1 MKSIAFCV
9 VDHDYIEPLR
19 VALKTF
25 RSKNPI
31 PFKVFKIDDFKVP
44 DDLKNLPNVEFI
56 DFKPEKTLKF
66 VKENYNLFNK
76 ESFNGN
82 LYDDSKLA
90 NMFAHLEI
98 EDLLMKDYDVVFKTD
113 IDVCYFE
120 NIENSIKSFFES
132 NLPIAMAREHIHE
145 IITRPLYKFYKQ
157 RKKAFNCGFLML
169 NSKKC
174 KGIFKTVQ
182 ETMKKE
188 GFEKCIYL
196 DQDAL
201 NLAFEKFYDL
211 TPHGFINATIP
222 IINENINEKLPE
234 NILALHYNVT
244 DKPFAD
250 ISVKHC
256 FDAIAVTTY
265 SGYLNIAEMCKCSVE
280 FLEKIKNQIEY
291 VKKYSSL
298 CKYNFYFQRGKFS
311 FAMEIAKKMK
321 KFKL

>member
-1 MKSIAFCV
+1 MKSIVFCV

-25 RSKNPI
+25 RSKNSI
-31 PFKVFKIDDFKVP
+31 PFKVFKIDDFEVP

-56 DFKPEKTLKF
+56 DFKPEKALKF

-82 LYDDSKLA
+82 LYDDSKLV

-120 NIENSIKSFFES
+120 NIEDSIKSFFES
-132 NLPIAMAREHIHE
+132 NLPIAMARENIDE
-145 IITRPLYKFYKQ
+145 SEMIKKPLCKFYLE
-157 RKKAFNCGFLML
+157 RKKNFNCGFLML

-188 GFEKCIYL
+188 GFEKCIFL

-201 NLAFEKFYDL
+201 NLSFEEFYDL
-211 TPHGFINATIP
+211 TPHGFINANVP
-222 IINENINEKLPE
+222 QNEKLPE
-234 NILALHYNVT
+234 NILALHYNLT

-265 SGYLNIAEMCKCSVE
+265 SGYLNIAELCKCSLE
-280 FLEKIKNQIEY
+280 FLEKIKNQIKY
-291 VKKYSSL
+291 VKNYLSFLKFG
-298 CKYNFYFQRGKFS
+298 FYFQRVKYS

-321 KFKL
+321 EFKL

>member
-1 MKSIAFCV
+1 
-9 VDHDYIEPLR
+9 
-19 VALKTF
+19 
-25 RSKNPI
+25 
-31 PFKVFKIDDFKVP
+31 
-44 DDLKNLPNVEFI
+44 
-56 DFKPEKTLKF
+56 
-66 VKENYNLFNK
+66 
-76 ESFNGN
+76 
-82 LYDDSKLA
+82 
-90 NMFAHLEI
+90 MFAHLEI

-174 KGIFKTVQ
+174 KGIFKAVQ

-211 TPHGFINATIP
+211 TPHGFINANVP
-222 IINENINEKLPE
+222 LNEKLPE

>member
-25 RSKNPI
+25 RSKNSI

-56 DFKPEKTLKF
+56 DFKPEKALKF

-82 LYDDSKLA
+82 LYDDSKLV

-174 KGIFKTVQ
+174 KGIFKAVQ

-211 TPHGFINATIP
+211 TPHGFINANVP
-222 IINENINEKLPE
+222 LNEKLPE

>member
-25 RSKNPI
+25 RSKNSI
-31 PFKVFKIDDFKVP
+31 PFKVFKIDDFEVP

-174 KGIFKTVQ
+174 KGIFKAVQ

-211 TPHGFINATIP
+211 TPHGFINANVP
-222 IINENINEKLPE
+222 LNEKLPE

>member
-174 KGIFKTVQ
+174 KGIFKAVQ

-188 GFEKCIYL
+188 GFEKCIFL

-201 NLAFEKFYDL
+201 NLSFEEFYDL
-211 TPHGFINATIP
+211 TPHGFINANVP
-222 IINENINEKLPE
+222 LNEKLPE

>member
-1 MKSIAFCV
+1 MKSIVFCV

-25 RSKNPI
+25 RSKNSI

-56 DFKPEKTLKF
+56 DFKPEKALKF

-82 LYDDSKLA
+82 LYDDSKLV

-120 NIENSIKSFFES
+120 NIEDSIKSFFES
-132 NLPIAMAREHIHE
+132 NLPIAMARENIDE
-145 IITRPLYKFYKQ
+145 SEMIKKPLCKFYLE
-157 RKKAFNCGFLML
+157 RKKNFNCGFLML

-188 GFEKCIYL
+188 GFEKCIFL

-201 NLAFEKFYDL
+201 NLSFEEFYDL
-211 TPHGFINATIP
+211 TPHGFINANVP
-222 IINENINEKLPE
+222 QNEKLPE
-234 NILALHYNVT
+234 NILALHYNLT

-265 SGYLNIAEMCKCSVE
+265 SGYLNIAELCKCSLE
-280 FLEKIKNQIEY
+280 FLEKIKNQIKY
-291 VKKYSSL
+291 VKNYLSFLKFG
-298 CKYNFYFQRGKFS
+298 FYFQRVKYS

-321 KFKL
+321 EFKL

>member
-31 PFKVFKIDDFKVP
+31 PFKVFKIDDFEVP

-174 KGIFKTVQ
+174 KGIFKAVQ

-211 TPHGFINATIP
+211 TPHGFINANVP
-222 IINENINEKLPE
+222 LNEKLPE

>member
-56 DFKPEKTLKF
+56 DFKPEKALKF

-82 LYDDSKLA
+82 LYDDSKLV

-174 KGIFKTVQ
+174 KGIFKAVK

-211 TPHGFINATIP
+211 TPHGFINANVP
-222 IINENINEKLPE
+222 LNEKLPE

-250 ISVKHC
+250 ISVKHS

>member
-145 IITRPLYKFYKQ
+145 IIARPLYKFYKQ

-174 KGIFKTVQ
+174 KGIFKAVQ

-211 TPHGFINATIP
+211 TPHGFINANVP
-222 IINENINEKLPE
+222 LNEKLPE

>member
-1 MKSIAFCV
+1 MKSIVFCV

-25 RSKNPI
+25 RSKNSI

-56 DFKPEKTLKF
+56 DFKPKKALKF

-120 NIENSIKSFFES
+120 NIESPIKSFFES
-132 NLPIAMAREHIHE
+132 NLPIAMARENIDE
-145 IITRPLYKFYKQ
+145 SEMIKKPLCKFYLE
-157 RKKAFNCGFLML
+157 RKKNFNCGFLML

-182 ETMKKE
+182 KTMKKE
-188 GFEKCIYL
+188 GFEKCIFL

-201 NLAFEKFYDL
+201 NLSFEEFYDL
-211 TPHGFINATIP
+211 TPHGFINANVP
-222 IINENINEKLPE
+222 QNEKLPE
-234 NILALHYNVT
+234 NILALHYNLT

-265 SGYLNIAEMCKCSVE
+265 SGYLNIAELCKCSLE
-280 FLEKIKNQIEY
+280 FLEKIKNQIKY
-291 VKKYSSL
+291 VKNYQSFLKFG
-298 CKYNFYFQRGKFS
+298 FYFQRVKYS

-321 KFKL
+321 EFKL

>member
-82 LYDDSKLA
+82 LYDDSKLV

-188 GFEKCIYL
+188 GFEKCIFL

-201 NLAFEKFYDL
+201 NLAFEEFYDL
-211 TPHGFINATIP
+211 TPHGFINANMP
-222 IINENINEKLPE
+222 QNEKLPE

-298 CKYNFYFQRGKFS
+298 CKYNFYFQRGKYS

>member
-25 RSKNPI
+25 RSKNSI

-82 LYDDSKLA
+82 LYDDSKLV

-174 KGIFKTVQ
+174 KGIFKAVQ

-211 TPHGFINATIP
+211 TPHGFINANVP
-222 IINENINEKLPE
+222 LNEKLPE

>member
-82 LYDDSKLA
+82 LYDDSKLV

-174 KGIFKTVQ
+174 KGIFKAVQ

-211 TPHGFINATIP
+211 TPHGFINANVP
-222 IINENINEKLPE
+222 LNEKLPE

>member
-56 DFKPEKTLKF
+56 DFKPEKALKF

-82 LYDDSKLA
+82 LYDDSKLV

-174 KGIFKTVQ
+174 KGIFKAVQ

-201 NLAFEKFYDL
+201 NLAFEEFYDL
-211 TPHGFINATIP
+211 TPYGFINANVP
-222 IINENINEKLPE
+222 LNEKLPE

-265 SGYLNIAEMCKCSVE
+265 SGYLNIAELCKCSLE

-291 VKKYSSL
+291 VKNYQSL
-298 CKYNFYFQRGKFS
+298 CKYNFYFQRVKYS
-311 FAMEIAKKMK
+311 FAMEITKKMK
-321 KFKL
+321 EFKL

>member
-25 RSKNPI
+25 RSKNSI

-82 LYDDSKLA
+82 LYDDSKLV

-120 NIENSIKSFFES
+120 NIESSIKSFFES
-132 NLPIAMAREHIHE
+132 NLPIAMSREHIHE

-174 KGIFKTVQ
+174 KGIFKAVQ

-211 TPHGFINATIP
+211 TPHGFINANVP
-222 IINENINEKLPE
+222 LNEKLPE

>member
-19 VALKTF
+19 VTLKTF

-82 LYDDSKLA
+82 LYDDSKLV

-120 NIENSIKSFFES
+120 NIEDSIKSFFES

-174 KGIFKTVQ
+174 KGIFKAVQ

-211 TPHGFINATIP
+211 TPHGFINANVP
-222 IINENINEKLPE
+222 LNEKLPE
-234 NILALHYNVT
+234 NISALHYNVT

-250 ISVKHC
+250 ISVKHS

-265 SGYLNIAEMCKCSVE
+265 SGYLNIAELCKCSVE

>member
-174 KGIFKTVQ
+174 KGIFKAVQ

-188 GFEKCIYL
+188 GFEKCVYL

-211 TPHGFINATIP
+211 TPHGFINANVP
-222 IINENINEKLPE
+222 LNEKLPE
-234 NILALHYNVT
+234 NISALHYNVT

>member
-31 PFKVFKIDDFKVP
+31 PFKVFKIDDFEVP

-174 KGIFKTVQ
+174 KGIFKAVQ

-211 TPHGFINATIP
+211 TPHGFINANVP
-222 IINENINEKLPE
+222 LNEKLPE

-265 SGYLNIAEMCKCSVE
+265 SGYLNIAEMCKCSLE